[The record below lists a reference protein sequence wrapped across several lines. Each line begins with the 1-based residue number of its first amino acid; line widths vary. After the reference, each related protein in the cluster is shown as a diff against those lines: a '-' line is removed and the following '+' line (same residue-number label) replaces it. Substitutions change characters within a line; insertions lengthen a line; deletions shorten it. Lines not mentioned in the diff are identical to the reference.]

1 MSTLKNNLS
10 PVKKRLYLIL
20 FTVFL
25 LVVIFLV
32 FFLKTG
38 QTKINAEELKPPPS
52 VKISIL
58 NGCGVD
64 GAAGDVKEY
73 FIKQDLSNI
82 DIIAW
87 RNVDRGMF
95 IYGKTILVS
104 KKQDED
110 KMNYLIELTGIK
122 RKIYS
127 FDSNTIEDI
136 QIILGSDYREF
147 FKLENSL

>member
-10 PVKKRLYLIL
+10 PVKKSTLVIL
-20 FTVFL
+20 FIVLLLIIVASFFFWQIVQKKAETEAEIMKAVITVKL
-25 LVVIFLV
+25 
-32 FFLKTG
+32 
-38 QTKINAEELKPPPS
+38 
-52 VKISIL
+52 SIL

-73 FIKQDLSNI
+73 FIKQNLSNI
-82 DIIAW
+82 DIIEW

-104 KKQDED
+104 KKKDED
-110 KMNYLIELTGIK
+110 KLNYLVQLTGIT
-122 RKIYS
+122 RKIFAY
-127 FDSNTIEDI
+127 DPDTIEDI

-147 FKLENSL
+147 FK

>member
-1 MSTLKNNLS
+1 MSALKNNLS
-10 PVKKRLYLIL
+10 HVKKKLYLIL
-20 FTVFL
+20 FIVFL
-25 LVVIFLV
+25 VIAIYSV
-32 FFLKTG
+32 FFWKTG
-38 QTKINAEELKPPPS
+38 KIKTKAEVIKPPPS

-110 KMNYLIELTGIK
+110 KLKYLIELTGIT

-127 FDSNTIEDI
+127 FDPNTIEDV

-147 FKLENSL
+147 FN

>member
-10 PVKKRLYLIL
+10 PVKKRLYLVL
-20 FTVFL
+20 FSVFL
-25 LVVIFLV
+25 IVVISMVCLW
-32 FFLKTG
+32 KTG
-38 QTKINAEELKPPPS
+38 QTKTETEVIKPPPS

-73 FIKQDLSNI
+73 LIKKRLSNI

-87 RNVDRGMF
+87 RNVERGMF

-110 KMNYLIELTGIK
+110 KLNYLIELTGIT

-147 FKLENSL
+147 FN

>member
-1 MSTLKNNLS
+1 MPS
-10 PVKKRLYLIL
+10 PAVKL
-20 FTVFL
+20 
-25 LVVIFLV
+25 
-32 FFLKTG
+32 
-38 QTKINAEELKPPPS
+38 
-52 VKISIL
+52 SIL

-73 FIKQDLSNI
+73 FIKQNLSNI

-104 KKQDED
+104 KKKDED
-110 KMNYLIELTGIK
+110 KLNYLVQLTGIT
-122 RKIYS
+122 RKIYA
-127 FDSNTIEDI
+127 FDPDTIEDI

-147 FKLENSL
+147 FK